1 MSQVGQGG
9 AGDGEE
15 DVDAFKTT
23 LIALSHKRHNK
34 MGRPTSLVRRRSTTP
49 CHSGGTH
56 PPGVAPSEGGSFVT
70 VTVRARM
77 CDVGGSFPRVRVGC
91 CHQHVRMRMRCS
103 TLFSLLPLL
112 SFPPSPLLLGRV
124 TLGDRTL
131 LPRIIMP
138 SSSSLASASPSSR
151 PLLWTQI
158 LPGNIQGESHT
169 LHKAFCGGEVFK
181 RFCFPKI

>member
-1 MSQVGQGG
+1 M
-9 AGDGEE
+9 
-15 DVDAFKTT
+15 
-23 LIALSHKRHNK
+23 
-34 MGRPTSLVRRRSTTP
+34 
-49 CHSGGTH
+49 
-56 PPGVAPSEGGSFVT
+56 PGVAPSEGGSFVT

-112 SFPPSPLLLGRV
+112 LSFPLSPLLLGRV

-169 LHKAFCGGEVFK
+169 LHKAFCGGKVCK
-181 RFCFPKI
+181 RFSTNVSCCLKCPLSTLRVEWVRWEGVNHLQLS